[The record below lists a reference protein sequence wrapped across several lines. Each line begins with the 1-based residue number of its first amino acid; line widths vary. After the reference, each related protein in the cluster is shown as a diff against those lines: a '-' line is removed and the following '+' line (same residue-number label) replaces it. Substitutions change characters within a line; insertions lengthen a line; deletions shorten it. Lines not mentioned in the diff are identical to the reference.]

1 MGAGAAAGVARVGPH
16 GGHSFSGVGTDVRPY
31 GLLRRNVHRSH
42 PLPWH
47 LLSRRQLEVS
57 GIDHGARQKR
67 PHLQAEPPDQGST
80 GIAPDTAFPGVADP
94 VMRSSL
100 PRIEVNLEEIY
111 QILDAARRQPMS
123 ETDYEKVKTAV
134 EVLAE
139 KAVPPSR
146 STEKT
151 RAVLPNQ
158 NPNKPAEKEP
168 AEKGKLGEAGTWAQR
183 RLWVHGRE
191 PGHRRA
197 CHAPAW

>member
-1 MGAGAAAGVARVGPH
+1 
-16 GGHSFSGVGTDVRPY
+16 
-31 GLLRRNVHRSH
+31 
-42 PLPWH
+42 
-47 LLSRRQLEVS
+47 
-57 GIDHGARQKR
+57 
-67 PHLQAEPPDQGST
+67 
-80 GIAPDTAFPGVADP
+80 
-94 VMRSSL
+94 MRSSL